1 MWYLVQSNQLE
12 RLFERLAAVLAVPPA
27 DPLAAE
33 VIVVQNAGM
42 ARWLSQRLALDA
54 GVAANIRFPLPA
66 RFIWQVLAGQ
76 LTLPE
81 DRGDFDRQ
89 VLRWRIFQALAGDGV
104 RPRFAEP
111 AAYLRDDRDG
121 CKTLQLAE
129 KVADLFDQYLVYR
142 PDMLLAWES
151 GEDGGWQAELWR
163 ILAAGRAPHRARLL
177 QLFRDRLRTG
187 GITAAGLPQR
197 ISLFGLSTLA
207 PVYLEILAAV
217 SAVTDVHLFH
227 LSPCRHYW
235 GDLASNA
242 EMARRRAGWRQRN
255 SPDVSGYFDEGNPL
269 LASLG
274 KAGREFAQL
283 LAGVEGEEEEWY
295 REPAAGTM
303 LGLLQR
309 DILEL
314 ENHAAPE
321 AGKVTLAAADRS
333 VQVHVCHSRLREV
346 QVLHDTL
353 LSLFAGDPRLTP
365 RDILVMAPDIEAY
378 GPAIQAVFDSAPE
391 RKFIPWSL
399 ADRMLRAEE
408 PLADAFLTL
417 LDLPGSRCSAPA
429 VLAFLEQDAVRR
441 RFDLDEDGLATIRRW
456 LREAGIRWA
465 LDQEQRRQHGL
476 DMDELHSWAF
486 GMRRLFLGYFSGF
499 DAPLFQGIAPC
510 GPISAGDGVLL
521 GRLAEFLDR
530 LRQAGRILGSE
541 HTPAEW
547 AEALLGLLADFFDP
561 GDSEEGQQ
569 SLQSLRE
576 AICALADDCRAG
588 GLSGPVSPA
597 VLRRYFRQE
606 LSASAGGQAFLSG
619 RVTFC
624 NMVPMRSI
632 PFAVICLL
640 GMNDTD
646 YPRHQNRVSFDMI
659 AADPRPGDRNR
670 RDDDRYLFLESLL
683 SARRV
688 FFLSWIGRDQQ
699 DNSYRPPSVVVAELL
714 DYLQRACITEE
725 GEPVSLQVEHPLQPF
740 SPRCFDGSTG
750 QASYAE
756 EWHPGGEADQEP
768 VFVPGPLPDAEDAGR
783 DIDLRQLQRFWAH
796 PVRFFLQER
805 LGLRLREEDESLPES
820 EPFHPDPLARY
831 SLASMVVRERL
842 ARSDQ
847 AMIRARLRAAGD
859 LPHGGFGDNAWRD
872 LAHMTDTL
880 VTPLEP
886 LLRDPREAAEV
897 ELALGDF
904 RLAGWLDGLHAAGC
918 VRYRPARTKGRDL
931 LALWLEHLVLN
942 CLRPAGCGLR
952 SYQVATDRVTCLAPV
967 QDPQGEL
974 LRLLTLFRQG
984 QREPLHFF
992 PETALAWCEATEE
1005 QRESKAKTAWQGG
1018 YKRKG
1023 ENDDPAYRLGL
1034 RGREPL
1040 DRQFRELAAA
1050 VFRPLLAAREA

>member
-1 MWYLVQSNQLE
+1 MWYLVQSNLLE

-27 DPLAAE
+27 DPLATE

-42 ARWLSQRLALDA
+42 ARWLSQRIALDA
-54 GVAANIRFPLPA
+54 GIAANIRFPLPA

-81 DRGDFDRQ
+81 DRGDFDRP
-89 VLRWRIFQALAGDGV
+89 VLRWRIFQTLAEGGLAGF
-104 RPRFAEP
+104 PEP
-111 AAYLRDDRDG
+111 AAYLRGDRDG

-129 KVADLFDQYLVYR
+129 KAADLFDQYLVYR

-151 GEDGGWQAELWR
+151 GKDGGWQAELWR
-163 ILAAGRAPHRARLL
+163 MLAAGRGPHRARLL
-177 QLFRDRLRTG
+177 QLFRDKLRTG

-207 PVYLEILAAV
+207 PVYLEILTAV

-283 LAGVEGEEEEWY
+283 LAGLEGEEEECFQA
-295 REPAAGTM
+295 PAADSM

-314 ENHAAPE
+314 ENHAAPGS
-321 AGKVTLAAADRS
+321 GKVTVAAADRS

-346 QVLHDTL
+346 QVLHDAL
-353 LSLFAGDPRLTP
+353 LRLFAGDSCLTP

-378 GPAIQAVFDSAPE
+378 GPAIQAVFDSAAE
-391 RKFIPWSL
+391 GKFIPWSL
-399 ADRMLRAEE
+399 ADRMLRAEQ
-408 PLADAFLTL
+408 PLAEAFLTL

-465 LDQEQRRQHGL
+465 LDQEQRRQQGL
-476 DMDELHSWAF
+476 DMDDLHSWAF
-486 GMRRLFLGYFSGF
+486 GMRRLFLGYFSGG
-499 DAPLFQGIAPC
+499 DAPLFKGIAPC
-510 GPISAGDGVLL
+510 GPISAGDAILL

-530 LRQAGRILGSE
+530 LRQAGRSLSAE
-541 HTPAEW
+541 QTPAAW
-547 AEALLGLLADFFDP
+547 AEALLKLLADFFDP
-561 GDSEEGQQ
+561 GDSEEAQQ

-576 AICALADDCRAG
+576 AICALADDCRTG
-588 GLSGPVSPA
+588 GVNRPISPA
-597 VLRRYFRQE
+597 ALRRYFRQE
-606 LSASAGGQAFLSG
+606 LSVAAGGQAFLSG

-683 SARRV
+683 SARRI
-688 FFLSWIGRDQQ
+688 FYLSWIGRDQL
-699 DNSYRPPSVVVAELL
+699 DNRYRPPSVVVAELL

-740 SPRCFDGSTG
+740 SPRCFDGHAG
-750 QASYAE
+750 PASYAE
-756 EWHPGGEADQEP
+756 EWHPGEEAEREP
-768 VFVPGPLPDAEDAGR
+768 VFVPGPLPDIGEAGGAV
-783 DIDLRQLQRFWAH
+783 DLRQLKRFWAH

-805 LGLRLREEDESLPES
+805 LGLRLRAEDESLPES
-820 EPFHPDPLARY
+820 EPFHPDSLARY
-831 SLASMVVRERL
+831 SLAGMVVRERL
-842 ARSDQ
+842 ARTDQ
-847 AMIRARLRAAGD
+847 AMTRARLLAAGD
-859 LPHGGFGDNAWRD
+859 LPHGEFADNAWRD
-872 LAHMTDTL
+872 LARMTDAL

-904 RLAGWLDGLHAAGC
+904 RLTGWLDGLHAAGC
-918 VRYRPARTKGRDL
+918 VRYRPARTRGRDL

-942 CLRPAGCGLR
+942 CLAPAGCDLR
-952 SYQVATDRVTCLAPV
+952 SYQVATDRITCLAPV
-967 QDPQGEL
+967 PDPQEEL
-974 LRLLTLFRQG
+974 LRLLRLYRQG
-984 QREPLHFF
+984 LREPLHFF
-992 PETALAWCEATEE
+992 PETALTWCEAKEE
-1005 QRESKAKTAWQGG
+1005 QREKKARTTWLGG
-1018 YKRKG
+1018 FAQRPEG
-1023 ENDDPAYRLGL
+1023 DDPAYVLAL

-1040 DRQFRELAAA
+1040 DQQFRELAAA